1 MFPEERKS
9 YEDYLYYSAHYPW
22 HSSGIFEEEF
32 RGILEDTGYPYSS
45 SITVDY
51 NDDYSWGVIHYAM
64 IRAGE
69 GPWTNNLLHMHSYEE
84 RRQEYLWAIEKAVI
98 DHVLAGDAGSRLDFW
113 DDEYDEYGW
122 DNYDDTDI
130 PDDTEGYEYYHGNMR
145 KGRHGRR

>member
-9 YEDYLYYSAHYPW
+9 YEDYLYYSTHYPW

-32 RGILEDTGYPYSS
+32 SGILEDTGYPYSS
-45 SITVDY
+45 SICADY
-51 NDDYSWGVIHYAM
+51 KDDYSWGVIHYAM

-84 RRQEYLWAIEKAVI
+84 RRQEYLWAIEKAII

-113 DDEYDEYGW
+113 DDAYDEEGW
-122 DNYDDTDI
+122 DDDDTDI
-130 PDDTEGYEYYHGNMR
+130 PDDTEGYEYYHGSMR